1 MSEIQISQPLRKQ
14 RKKAEEVKPV
24 LPLWAPWER
33 VLFRVA
39 FLFFAILIVPLT
51 LEWYT
56 KLFTVKSLFE
66 FFSTLTGYRVDL
78 VKIPGESGR
87 WGLFSYANWGVA
99 LLIALVGAAVWT
111 FAVHKKERKEYNELY
126 YWIRTLARYRIGIGI
141 IAFGFL
147 KLFPMQMPFPS
158 ISNLEATIGEY
169 TAYKI
174 YWQSVGVV
182 IWYEIFLGFIEVF
195 AGALMFFRAT
205 SVLGAVINLGVL
217 YNIAHANHAYDGG
230 VHVYSAYF
238 SLLSAFVLAHEIP
251 YVWKLL
257 IKEQD
262 VNPVEYVPVYRLN
275 WVTYSLAGLKY
286 AVVVGFVFV
295 YGWIRYDMHYNQG
308 RLKEPKTPGLAGA
321 AGLYNVTEFKINNK
335 ILPYTPLDTVRWQR
349 VIFEKFSTLIYEVN
363 RPVNISLANGTPQ
376 TKDVDRSYELAGIG
390 GGRRFFYYD
399 ADTSKNILFLQDKNR
414 VKNEEE
420 SGSRAKKSDSKTAAK
435 TDSIAPLTWHY
446 QRPSKDRII
455 ISGIDD
461 RKDSIYVVLDRVS
474 KDYALKK
481 RRKDYY
487 SETIQSKF

>member
-1 MSEIQISQPLRKQ
+1 MSEIQLSQPLKKQ
-14 RKKAEEVKPV
+14 LEISNKVN
-24 LPLWAPWER
+24 PLSPEWARWER
-33 VLFRVA
+33 ILFRA
-39 FLFFAILIVPLT
+39 ALLFFAILIVPLT
-51 LEWYT
+51 WEWYT

-87 WGLFSYANWGVA
+87 WGFESYANWGVA

-111 FAVHKKERKEYNELY
+111 FLVRKKERKEYNELY
-126 YWIRTLARYRIGIGI
+126 YWIRALARYRIGIGI

-182 IWYEIFLGFIEVF
+182 IWYEIFLGFLEIF

-262 VNPVEYVPVYRLN
+262 VNPVEYVPVYKFNWLN
-275 WVTYSLAGLKY
+275 HSLLSVKY
-286 AVVVGFVFV
+286 AIVIGFVFV

-308 RLKEPKTPGLAGA
+308 RLKEPKIPGLTGA
-321 AGLYNVTEFKINNK
+321 AGFYNVTEFKINNK
-335 ILPYTPLDTVRWQR
+335 ILPYSPLDTVRWNN
-349 VIFEKFSTLIYEVN
+349 VIFEKFSTLVYQVN
-363 RPVNISLANGTPQ
+363 RPVSISLANGTPQ

-390 GGRRFFYYD
+390 GGRRFYYYD
-399 ADTSKNILFLQDKNR
+399 ADTKKSTLFLQDKNR
-414 VKNEEE
+414 AKSEEE
-420 SGSRAKKSDSKTAAK
+420 SGSKVKKTDSKNAPK
-435 TDSIAPLTWHY
+435 TDSIPPLAWHF
-446 QRPSKDRII
+446 QRPSKNRII
-455 ISGIDD
+455 LSGIDD
-461 RKDSIYVVLDRVS
+461 HKDSIYVVLDRIN

-481 RRKDYY
+481 SRSNHY
-487 SETIQSKF
+487 

>member
-1 MSEIQISQPLRKQ
+1 MACS
-14 RKKAEEVKPV
+14 
-24 LPLWAPWER
+24 
-33 VLFRVA
+33 
-39 FLFFAILIVPLT
+39 LIVPLT
-51 LEWYT
+51 VEWYT
-56 KLFTVKSLFE
+56 RLFNVKTLFE

-87 WGLFSYANWGVA
+87 WGLASYANWGAA
-99 LLIALVGAAVWT
+99 LLIALAGATVWT
-111 FAVHKKERKEYNELY
+111 FAVRKRERKEYNELY

-205 SVLGAVINLGVL
+205 SVLGAIINLGVL

-238 SLLSAFVLAHEIP
+238 SLLSAFVLAHEVP

-257 IKEQD
+257 INEQNVD
-262 VNPVEYVPVYRLN
+262 PVEYVPVYHSRWLSN
-275 WVTYSLAGLKY
+275 SLRTLKY
-286 AVVVGFVFV
+286 AIVIGFVFV

-308 RLKEPKTPGLAGA
+308 RLKEPKMPGLAGA
-321 AGLYNVTEFKINNK
+321 AGFYDVTEFKINNK
-335 ILPYTPLDTVRWQR
+335 ILPYSPLDTVRWQN
-349 VIFEKFSTLIYEVN
+349 VIFEKFSTLIYQVN
-363 RPVNISLANGTPQ
+363 RPVSISLANGTPQ

-399 ADTSKNILFLQDKNR
+399 ADTKNGLLYLKDKNI
-414 VKNEEE
+414 
-420 SGSRAKKSDSKTAAK
+420 AKSEDEAGTKIKK
-435 TDSIAPLTWHY
+435 TDKKTGAKPDSIPPLAWHF

-455 ISGIDD
+455 LSGIDD
-461 RKDSIYVVLDRVS
+461 RKDSIYVVLDRVNRN
-474 KDYALKK
+474 YALTKS
-481 RRKDYY
+481 RKDHKK
-487 SETIQSKF
+487 TVQSKF

>member
-1 MSEIQISQPLRKQ
+1 MSEIQLSRPLNKQHKISDKTRLLSP
-14 RKKAEEVKPV
+14 E
-24 LPLWAPWER
+24 WAPWER
-33 VLFRVA
+33 ILFRA
-39 FLFFAILIVPLT
+39 ALLFFAILIVPLT

-87 WGLFSYANWGVA
+87 WGFASYANWGVA
-99 LLIALVGAAVWT
+99 LMIALAGAAIWT
-111 FAVHKKERKEYNELY
+111 FAARKRERKEYNELY

-182 IWYEIFLGFIEVF
+182 IWYEIFLGFIEIF
-195 AGALMFFRAT
+195 AGTLMFFRAT

-262 VNPVEYVPVYRLN
+262 VNPVEYVPVYKFKWLN
-275 WVTYSLAGLKY
+275 NSLLSLKY
-286 AVVVGFVFV
+286 AIVIGFVFV

-321 AGLYNVTEFKINNK
+321 AGFYNVTEFKINNK
-335 ILPYTPLDTVRWQR
+335 ILPYSPLDTLRWNN
-349 VIFEKFSTLIYEVN
+349 VIFEKFSTLVYQVN
-363 RPVNISLANGTPQ
+363 RPVSISLANGTPQ
-376 TKDVDRSYELAGIG
+376 TKDLDRSYELAGIG

-399 ADTSKNILFLQDKNR
+399 ADTKKSMLFLQDKNR
-414 VKNEEE
+414 SKSEDE
-420 SGSRAKKSDSKTAAK
+420 SGSKSKKSDSKAATK
-435 TDSIAPLTWHY
+435 TDSIQPLAWHF

-455 ISGIDD
+455 LLGIDD
-461 RKDSIYVVLDRVS
+461 NKDSIYVVLDRIN
-474 KDYALKK
+474 KEYALKK
-481 RRKDYY
+481 SRKNHY
-487 SETIQSKF
+487 ETVQSKF

>member
-1 MSEIQISQPLRKQ
+1 MSEIHINQPLEKQ
-14 RKKAEEVKPV
+14 QKIVNKAIHISPE
-24 LPLWAPWER
+24 WAPWER
-33 VLFRVA
+33 ILFRGA
-39 FLFFAILIVPLT
+39 ILFFGILIVPLT
-51 LEWYT
+51 LDWYT
-56 KLFTVKSLFE
+56 KLFTIKSLFE

-78 VKIPGESGR
+78 VKISGESGR
-87 WGLFSYANWGVA
+87 WGFESYANWGVA
-99 LLIALVGAAVWT
+99 LLIALAGAAVWT
-111 FAVHKKERKEYNELY
+111 FVVRKRERKEYNELY

-182 IWYEIFLGFIEVF
+182 IWYEIFLGFIEIF

-238 SLLSAFVLAHEIP
+238 SLLSAFILAHEIP

-262 VNPVEYVPVYRLN
+262 VNPIEYVPIYKFKWLN
-275 WVTYSLAGLKY
+275 YSLSGLKY
-286 AVVVGFVFV
+286 AIVIGFVFV

-308 RLKEPKTPGLAGA
+308 RLKEPKTPGLVGA
-321 AGLYNVTEFKINNK
+321 AGFYNVSEFKINNK
-335 ILPYTPLDTVRWQR
+335 LLPYSPLDTVRWQS
-349 VIFEKFSTLIYEVN
+349 VIFEKFSTLVYQVN
-363 RPVNISLANGTPQ
+363 RPVSISLANGTPQ

-399 ADTSKNILFLQDKNR
+399 IDTKKNILFLQDKNR
-414 VKNEEE
+414 AKSEEE
-420 SGSRAKKSDSKTAAK
+420 SGSKPKKADSKATAK
-435 TDSIAPLTWHY
+435 TDSIPPLAWHFE
-446 QRPSKDRII
+446 RPSKNRII
-455 ISGIDD
+455 LSGIDD
-461 RKDSIYVVLDRVS
+461 NKDSIYVVLDRIN
-474 KDYALKK
+474 KEYALKK
-481 RRKDYY
+481 SRKNHY
-487 SETIQSKF
+487 ETIQSKF